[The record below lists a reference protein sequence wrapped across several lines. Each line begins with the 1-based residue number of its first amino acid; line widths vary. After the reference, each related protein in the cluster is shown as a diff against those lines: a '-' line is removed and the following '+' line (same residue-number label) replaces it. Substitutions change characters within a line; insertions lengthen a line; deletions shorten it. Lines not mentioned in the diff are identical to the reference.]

1 MKNTEKIELL
11 SKETFRQRGE
21 LVDFS
26 DDDREWL
33 KVFAWKTNQRT
44 RLDDIITY
52 EVRSVKGKKGAT
64 EEVPVLER
72 SDRTTTALAAL
83 AIHTLYEKEGK
94 KLILDEQGI
103 FRVIPTK
110 DYETNEQIFLS
121 EAFNTYKVPTVLGTL
136 YGYIVARWECYWLKK
151 VDLMKEL
158 EDFVSVKSPL
168 LYCDRTWHGLQIVAK
183 KIEKGELEPVQSD
196 EIYRALSQ
204 GIEAPEPYRQ
214 KIIDYVFQAPIKY
227 RLWLYDNI
235 EIMGAEPAFQAVP
248 IFKGLGGLGKSRLV
262 ETLGLGAGAKISSI
276 QETTQKNIFLRASY
290 FVLENAELSGT
301 AKADLN
307 ALKEAITTPTMTY
320 NPKYANGIKELPTKA
335 FIIATTNSPE
345 ILKDMS
351 GSERRFWPIELIKY
365 DHNQVTQE
373 WVARAYATNLIYY
386 QDLLNQYRKIYSN
399 NPAKLRKAVQQI
411 LSLNLI
417 ETPEDLAYKHE
428 NYSQPDPS
436 LHIVKSYFRELVEAG
451 LHTTAKKG
459 DAYLGVV
466 DRRKEKKAVFAF
478 GLKAN
483 IDTSFQQ
490 WLSEKRKA
498 GEALPKT
505 VYTGKASQY
514 LDGLGIQKATVNL
527 AGTRVKASLVDGEK
541 LALELEIQAP
551 IYGEEWPLP
560 MTNPDEINEVTGPL
574 FGN

>member
-1 MKNTEKIELL
+1 MENKKIELL
-11 SKETFRQRGE
+11 SKDTFRQRGE
-21 LVDFS
+21 LVDFTT
-26 DDDREWL
+26 DDREWL
-33 KVFAWKTNQRT
+33 KVFAWKTNQKT
-44 RLDDIITY
+44 RLDDVIEY

-72 SDRTTTALAAL
+72 SDRTVTALAAL
-83 AIHTLYEKEGK
+83 AVHTIYEKEGK
-94 KLILDEQGI
+94 KLTLDEQGI
-103 FRVIPTK
+103 FRVIPTD

-136 YGYIVARWECYWLKK
+136 YGYIVSRWECYWMKK

-158 EDFVSVKSPL
+158 EDFVSVKNPL

-183 KIEKGELEPVQSD
+183 KIESGELDPVQSD

-214 KIIDYVFQAPIKY
+214 KVIDYIFQSPIKY

-235 EIMGAEPAFQAVP
+235 ELMGAEPAFQAVP
-248 IFKGLGGLGKSRLV
+248 ILKGLGGLGKSRLV

-276 QETTQKNIFLRASY
+276 QENTQKNIFLRASY

-307 ALKEAITTPTMTY
+307 ALKEAVTTPTMTY

-345 ILKDMS
+345 ILKDMT
-351 GSERRFWPIELIKY
+351 GSERRFWPIELINY
-365 DHNQVTQE
+365 DHDAVSQE

-386 QDLLNQYRKIYSN
+386 RDLINQYRKIYAN
-399 NPAKLRKAVQQI
+399 DPIHLRKAIRQV

-436 LHIVKSYFRELVEAG
+436 LHIVKSYLRELIQAG
-451 LHTTAKKG
+451 LHTTTKRG

-478 GLKAN
+478 GLKAS
-483 IDTSFQQ
+483 IDVSFQQ

-505 VYTGKASQY
+505 IYTGKAFQY
-514 LDGLGIQKATVNL
+514 LDGLGIQKTTVKL
-527 AGTRVKASLVDGEK
+527 SGKSVKASLVDGEK
-541 LALELEIQAP
+541 LALELDIQAP
-551 IYGEEWPLP
+551 IFGEEWPLP
-560 MTNPDEINEVTGPL
+560 MTGPDEISEVTGPL
-574 FGN
+574 FG

>member
-1 MKNTEKIELL
+1 METEKIKLL
-11 SKETFRQRGE
+11 SKDIFRQRGE
-21 LVDFS
+21 LVDFTN
-26 DDDREWL
+26 DDREWL
-33 KVFAWKTNQRT
+33 KVFAWKTNQKN
-44 RLDDIITY
+44 RLDDVITY

-83 AIHTLYEKEGK
+83 AVHTLYEKEGK

-121 EAFNTYKVPTVLGTL
+121 EAFNIYKVPTALGTL
-136 YGYIVARWECYWLKK
+136 YNYIVGRWECYWLKK

-158 EDFVSVKSPL
+158 EDFVSVKNPL

-183 KIEKGELEPVQSD
+183 KIQKGELERVQSD

-204 GIEAPEPYRQ
+204 GIEAPEPYRH
-214 KIIDYVFQAPIKY
+214 KIIDYIFQAPIKY
-227 RLWLYDNI
+227 RLWLYDNV
-235 EIMGAEPAFQAVP
+235 ELMGAEPAFQAVP

-262 ETLGLGAGAKISSI
+262 ETLGLGAGAKISGI

-345 ILKDMS
+345 ILKDMT
-351 GSERRFWPIELIKY
+351 GSERRFWPIELINY
-365 DHNQVTQE
+365 DHDKVTQE

-386 QDLLNQYRKIYSN
+386 QDLLNQYRKIYST
-399 NPAKLRKAVQQI
+399 NPVKLHKAVQQV
-411 LSLNLI
+411 LSLNLP
-417 ETPEDLAYKHE
+417 ETQEDLAYKHE
-428 NYSQPDPS
+428 NYSQPDPA

-451 LHTTAKKG
+451 LHTTAKQG

-478 GLKAN
+478 GLKAT
-483 IDTSFQQ
+483 IDINFQQ

-498 GEALPKT
+498 GEVMPKT
-505 VYTGKASQY
+505 VYTGKAFQY
-514 LDGLGIQKATVNL
+514 LDGVGIQKTVVKLN
-527 AGTRVKASLVDGEK
+527 GKSVKASLVDGEK
-541 LALELEIQAP
+541 LALELDIQAP

-574 FGN
+574 FSN